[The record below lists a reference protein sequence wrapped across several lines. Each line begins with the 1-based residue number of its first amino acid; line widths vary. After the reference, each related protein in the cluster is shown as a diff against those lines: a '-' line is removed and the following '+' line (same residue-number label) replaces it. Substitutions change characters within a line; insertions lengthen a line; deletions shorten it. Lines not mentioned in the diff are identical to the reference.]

1 MLKLRKTGPTDFE
14 TECLASKRSDKSG
27 ILTIMKILV
36 SITLCI
42 CIASALPAQESIRRE
57 QVVMGTF
64 AHLRIP
70 ASHADDAVKIFGA
83 MRSAE
88 SSLSSYRSD
97 GGAARLNRERR
108 IEADRTLLRA
118 LSCCRTLFE
127 MSGGYFDCTIGS
139 LTRAL
144 YRFGEDSA
152 VVPSKKVRQ
161 FARVGMDG
169 VGVQG
174 GVVELEEGIVLDL
187 GGLGKGMG
195 VDMAAEEAKRL
206 GIESAVIGLSGDIRC
221 LGPCEVAVENPF
233 GGGAV
238 GVVVNREGELGI
250 STSGI
255 YRRYIG
261 TVRDNHLI
269 DPYRKE
275 SADSLVSVT
284 LVAKVSNALLD
295 GLTTAAAVM
304 PIDSAVEL
312 LRGKKIDALL
322 IAKEGTFLR
331 LGDRIKVDPK
341 SLGGAILH
349 PSLSPQQVSRYLKR
363 SQVSGSP
370 K

>member
-1 MLKLRKTGPTDFE
+1 
-14 TECLASKRSDKSG
+14 
-27 ILTIMKILV
+27 
-36 SITLCI
+36 
-42 CIASALPAQESIRRE
+42 
-57 QVVMGTF
+57 MGTF

-144 YRFGEDSA
+144 YRFGEDS
-152 VVPSKKVRQ
+152 
-161 FARVGMDG
+161 
-169 VGVQG
+169 
-174 GVVELEEGIVLDL
+174 
-187 GGLGKGMG
+187 
-195 VDMAAEEAKRL
+195 
-206 GIESAVIGLSGDIRC
+206 SGDIRC